1 MAMLLLNGVAI
12 HESAAEKVIS
22 AILRDLARCAGQFAP
37 AVPSEVM
44 METVSLSWFCRRTEN
59 DLLSWSCVLV
69 VPAPGMS
76 LTCVRLPDGH
86 GFTRVFPLLGI

>member
-22 AILRDLARCAGQFAP
+22 AILRDLAQCAGQFAP
-37 AVPSEVM
+37 AVLSELM

-59 DLLSWSCVLV
+59 DLLSCSCVLV
-69 VPAPGMS
+69 VPPRGMS
-76 LTCVRLPDGH
+76 LTCVRLADGH
-86 GFTRVFPLLGI
+86 GVTRVFPLLGI